1 MSSNN
6 RYLYILHFS
15 DSLGFNYCKIGI
27 SKNVEQRRSQ
37 LQCYIDF
44 ELRIIYKK
52 YLEGVFDFEKELK
65 QRFWKK
71 NVKYYVLGKQT
82 PTKKILPNNTEWFH
96 LSYKEVC
103 DIKES
108 LNQYSF
114 VDKIKRKEIKGKGLG
129 IEQSYNKTYTYKK
142 QIKGKDYYQLSSIQ
156 FKHILQLIASKKIRV
171 TERNFLKNI
180 CKRFQS
186 NKMLTEKQYRY
197 TKLLAYKYN

>member
-15 DSLGFNYCKIGI
+15 DSLRFNYCKIGI

-82 PTKKILPNNTEWFH
+82 PTKKI
-96 LSYKEVC
+96 
-103 DIKES
+103 
-108 LNQYSF
+108 
-114 VDKIKRKEIKGKGLG
+114 
-129 IEQSYNKTYTYKK
+129 
-142 QIKGKDYYQLSSIQ
+142 
-156 FKHILQLIASKKIRV
+156 
-171 TERNFLKNI
+171 
-180 CKRFQS
+180 
-186 NKMLTEKQYRY
+186 
-197 TKLLAYKYN
+197 